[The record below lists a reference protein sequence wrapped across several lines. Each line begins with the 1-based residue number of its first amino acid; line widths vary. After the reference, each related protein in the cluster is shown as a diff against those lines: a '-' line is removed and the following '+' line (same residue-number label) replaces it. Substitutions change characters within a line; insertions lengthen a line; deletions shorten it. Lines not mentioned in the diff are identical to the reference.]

1 MNSQDTTPCRS
12 YSFGAWTLN
21 DILTDSRTELK
32 GALFLV
38 PDYQRGYAWE
48 ERQLEEF
55 WEDLTSDKDRHYMG
69 AFTVERR
76 GGESGRPVVYDVV
89 DGQQRLTTIA
99 ILLSVL
105 CNTDENPLLS
115 RFAYGSG
122 NDNRDFFAN
131 LLALPPFA
139 PVTEQ
144 DVQTVFPAPAS
155 LPGPTNAYQRNLVA
169 AKSFFSEKASDE
181 PDKIDEWKRFVFE
194 KLVFDFRVL
203 GDNDDAEIVFETMNN
218 RGKPL
223 TLLEKL
229 KNRLMFLAEIVGGD
243 GEIDEDDNP
252 VGTDVLRDKV
262 NSAWGEIYRAL
273 ASDPDRAP
281 LDEDEF
287 VAAHLSVYRNPEE
300 SVYSENVAESRLF
313 KMFCEH
319 PERHPVSE
327 EIDERRADAVA
338 RAEKEPPLSLA
349 KIGHYVDDLRSFA
362 PAWAAVNREFGS
374 ACGQCRLLSD
384 RRETKI
390 FLAAVALH
398 VQDGSLRENIYE
410 AARQIMFRNTI
421 GSGMDHTRFATLARR
436 LHGVCVGQLKRGQRT
451 RLDGNGVLAELR
463 NVLDNERKIPTK
475 QTLVEFF
482 ADKQK
487 GDFYGWSELGMRYF
501 LMRHEMDYPGR
512 ADGTPRLTWEMF
524 ENVSVEHVLPQSA
537 ATKDSR
543 GWRLWNRLVLDWNDQ
558 AGREDATESQLLEY
572 AETFSGTLGNLVLLT
587 CEENSEV
594 SCRAWETYANRPGK
608 RDFYLDPGHR
618 SSNGAV
624 ALAAGTEFWNAW
636 HIRARG
642 RELFRK
648 LAADFGVT
656 NFLTD
661 EEVDKAL
668 GLPDIIDPNEADYL
682 SDRPIPRLPDEE
694 VAALDQRDPED
705 ESLPDTP
712 EAQFLR
718 GLKEFFFRNNR
729 FIGECAEIKIKPN
742 WVHFDVHPAEPDT
755 IPVGFVISNQRPR
768 LYFACHGA
776 KWLDE
781 VKCRKDEL
789 TRLLPDGSNIR
800 RMDQNIQIELPG
812 EMLNPT
818 EETFKAV
825 LKAYDNVRAFL
836 QECRTNA
843 PL

>member
-1 MNSQDTTPCRS
+1 MSEHAK
-12 YSFGAWTLN
+12 SFAFGDWTLN
-21 DILTDSRTELK
+21 DILNNPCLTGS
-32 GALFLV
+32 LFRV

-55 WEDLTSDKDRHYMG
+55 WEDLTSNKERHYMG
-69 AFTVERR
+69 ALTVEHH
-76 GGESGRPVVYDVV
+76 GGEAGHPDFYDVV

-115 RFAYGSG
+115 RFAYEAG
-122 NDNRDFFAN
+122 NDNRDFFAT
-131 LLALPPFA
+131 LLALPRFPPA
-139 PVTEQ
+139 TASDSDP
-144 DVQTVFPAPAS
+144 VFPAPAS

-203 GDNDDAEIVFETMNN
+203 GDDDDAEIVFETMNN

-229 KNRLMFLAEIVGGD
+229 KNRLMYLSEIVGD
-243 GEIDEDDNP
+243 GEGSDEDDNP
-252 VGTDVLRDKV
+252 DGTATLRKRI

-273 ASDPDRAP
+273 ASDPNRDP

-300 SVYSENVAESRLF
+300 SVYSENVAASRLF

-338 RAEKEPPLSLA
+338 RAEKEPPLSFT
-349 KIGHYVDDLRSFA
+349 KIGHYVENLRTFA
-362 PAWAAVNREFGS
+362 PAWAAVHREFGS

-390 FLAAVALH
+390 FLAAVFLH
-398 VQDGSLRENIYE
+398 VQDEGLRENVYE
-410 AARQIMFRNTI
+410 AARQILFRNTI
-421 GSGMDHTRFATLARR
+421 GAGMDRTRFATLARR

-451 RLDGNGVLAELR
+451 PLDGTGVLAELR
-463 NVLDNERKIPTK
+463 NVLDNERKRPTV
-475 QTLVEFF
+475 QTLIEFF

-501 LMRHEMDYPGR
+501 LMRHEADYPGR
-512 ADGTPRLTWEMF
+512 ADGTQRLTWEMF

-537 ATKDSR
+537 ADKDSK
-543 GWRLWNRLVLDWNDQ
+543 GWSLWNRLILDWTDQ
-558 AGREDATESQLLEY
+558 AGSEDPTDAQLRAA
-572 AETFSGTLGNLVLLT
+572 AETLSGTLGNLVLLT
-587 CEENSEV
+587 REENSEI
-594 SCRAWETYANRPGK
+594 SNKPWDTYPTTTGK
-608 RDFYLDPGHR
+608 RDFYLDSSHR

-624 ALAAGTEFWNAW
+624 ALAASAESWNAW
-636 HIRARG
+636 HIRERG

-656 NFLTD
+656 DCLSD
-661 EEVDKAL
+661 EAVDNAL
-668 GLPDIIDPNEADYL
+668 GLPDIIDPNEGDYL
-682 SDRPIPRLPDEE
+682 SDRPIPRLPEEE
-694 VAALDQRDPED
+694 VARNVRRDEEEDRTGFRLPVTETRIREFLEADDHTDDRGYLCFAQNQSGWVVLHMTNGGRLRFLVYATTNKLAWRNRLMGVDRWPSRPEIPPYD
-705 ESLPDTP
+705 HGNPQTGNVI
-712 EAQFLR
+712 QFVV
-718 GLKEFFFRNNR
+718 
-729 FIGECAEIKIKPN
+729 PN
-742 WVHFDVHPAEPDT
+742 QNWRTGRVNA
-755 IPVGFVISNQRPR
+755 
-768 LYFACHGA
+768 
-776 KWLDE
+776 
-781 VKCRKDEL
+781 DEL
-789 TRLLPDGSNIR
+789 FAFGTAIIDIL
-800 RMDQNIQIELPG
+800 
-812 EMLNPT
+812 
-818 EETFKAV
+818 EEEHFFV
-825 LKAYDNVRAFL
+825 
-836 QECRTNA
+836 
-843 PL
+843 